1 MKRFTQTIL
10 LVAITFAPIFSYS
23 QNTFIIYLKNKGNQE
38 VHNQLISSK
47 TLLKR
52 KMHGL
57 EVDAY
62 DLPVYTNYLEVLATK
77 GKVLQTSKWLNAVLW
92 ETSLGENEVRNLALP
107 FHKITPVRKGK
118 LSTFSKFEVDVS
130 NNVATSPLAIN
141 QRSSIDYGQ
150 AQFQNEY
157 MGIEYLHDQGY
168 LGSGITMA
176 FLDVGY
182 TDMDI
187 MPMVS
192 HLFTGNKVIDTYDF
206 WGQSVNVY
214 HKGAHGRGVSFIVIG
229 KDSNNYIGM
238 APEVNVH
245 FYITDDLFTE
255 TKQDE
260 FYFVAALERADSI
273 GVDIVNASLGYKF
286 FDNPADNYAY
296 SDMDG
301 STAISTLGCNIAA
314 QKGLLLVNAGGNSG
328 TINVPAD
335 AFGVLSVGG
344 ADQLKDFD
352 YISSEGPTF
361 DQRICPSVAALTE
374 YTMSTYNDPYII
386 TGNAYMGTSSATPMV
401 SGLAACLMEKYPMH
415 SASQIIEAIQQ
426 SGHQVNNPD
435 NRLGYGVP
443 DAQKADS
450 ILGGV
455 TSITEFNSTNE
466 VNLFPNPSKNRFN
479 VTSETPIDRIEIYS
493 STGQIIKTIFGAGE
507 LHLPVIIQQ
516 KGMYLVKILNQEN
529 ISSIHQMIIY

>member
-1 MKRFTQTIL
+1 M
-10 LVAITFAPIFSYS
+10 
-23 QNTFIIYLKNKGNQE
+23 
-38 VHNQLISSK
+38 
-47 TLLKR
+47 
-52 KMHGL
+52 
-57 EVDAY
+57 
-62 DLPVYTNYLEVLATK
+62 
-77 GKVLQTSKWLNAVLW
+77 LQTSKWLNAVLW

-130 NNVATSPLAIN
+130 NNVSTSPLAIN

-273 GVDIVNASLGYKF
+273 GVDIVNASLG
-286 FDNPADNYAY
+286 
-296 SDMDG
+296 
-301 STAISTLGCNIAA
+301 
-314 QKGLLLVNAGGNSG
+314 
-328 TINVPAD
+328 
-335 AFGVLSVGG
+335 LS
-344 ADQLKDFD
+344 L
-352 YISSEGPTF
+352 
-361 DQRICPSVAALTE
+361 
-374 YTMSTYNDPYII
+374 
-386 TGNAYMGTSSATPMV
+386 
-401 SGLAACLMEKYPMH
+401 
-415 SASQIIEAIQQ
+415 
-426 SGHQVNNPD
+426 
-435 NRLGYGVP
+435 
-443 DAQKADS
+443 
-450 ILGGV
+450 
-455 TSITEFNSTNE
+455 
-466 VNLFPNPSKNRFN
+466 
-479 VTSETPIDRIEIYS
+479 
-493 STGQIIKTIFGAGE
+493 
-507 LHLPVIIQQ
+507 
-516 KGMYLVKILNQEN
+516 
-529 ISSIHQMIIY
+529 IHI